1 MKRALFLSILIFF
14 FTISFMSVVG
24 CNQNPTKEQ
33 SSVSEGKIKVDYE
46 LQERCGKQTSEFFK
60 KEYGNGITTVGKEQM
75 MSGYQNHYNK
85 KLNKCF
91 IIITSTSKSMRL
103 KNLFDFNENKELG
116 TFVENKYLPMNCRVF
131 EKKCKSEEEWDS
143 LVKPYM
149 ED

>member
-1 MKRALFLSILIFF
+1 MKRLLIFIAATCLF
-14 FTISFMSVVG
+14 VSSYSCG
-24 CNQNPTKEQ
+24 QNPKPSAKE
-33 SSVSEGKIKVDYE
+33 IYE

-60 KEYGNGITTVGKEQM
+60 KEYGNGIASNGIF
-75 MSGYQNHYNK
+75 SGYQNHYNK

-91 IIITSTSKSMRL
+91 IIITSTSPSMKL

-116 TFVENKYLPMNCRVF
+116 SFVVNKYLPMDCRVF

-149 ED
+149 EE